1 MQRGIGII
9 LRAFLILFLFAQIGA
24 ASAVLPAPVQLFP
37 DRILVNLL
45 KSPGQTV
52 IVSSTPNPMKVII
65 DSNLPI
71 AGFAASQEVSDAA
84 LARIR
89 YSELGEGRYRLV
101 FDFNYQLFD
110 ITALETEY
118 DITLE
123 IAKTYTRTTERV
135 VTRGVVYGHQRR
147 ADSFGPNVVNY
158 IRVNLAVGNEV
169 KLALAQNRVFGS
181 ENVSALSERYGAIA
195 AVNGAFFSGDGR
207 PVGLVA
213 IDGEL
218 ISEPYAA
225 RTALGIGP
233 HGLAMERV
241 DWQGQVF
248 VAEEWLAQISGLNR
262 PRLTDELIIYTPIY
276 GSWTGT
282 NDYGF
287 EVTVV
292 DGTVTNVQIGN
303 SPIPPNGVVLSGH
316 GLNREVLSQ
325 LAVGDEVAI
334 NIQLTPPWL
343 EQGFSQI
350 IGGGPRLVRDGEL
363 SLNGEEELFRSD
375 VLQGRAP
382 RTAIGVTASGE
393 LLLVTVNGRQP
404 NISVGMSLAELGR
417 LLIELGAVQAMNLD
431 GGGSTTMV
439 IRDLVLNLPSNG
451 QERPVS
457 NAILILA
464 PQK

>member
-1 MQRGIGII
+1 M
-9 LRAFLILFLFAQIGA
+9 
-24 ASAVLPAPVQLFP
+24 
-37 DRILVNLL
+37 
-45 KSPGQTV
+45 
-52 IVSSTPNPMKVII
+52 
-65 DSNLPI
+65 
-71 AGFAASQEVSDAA
+71 
-84 LARIR
+84 
-89 YSELGEGRYRLV
+89 
-101 FDFNYQLFD
+101 
-110 ITALETEY
+110 
-118 DITLE
+118 
-123 IAKTYTRTTERV
+123 
-135 VTRGVVYGHQRR
+135 
-147 ADSFGPNVVNY
+147 
-158 IRVNLAVGNEV
+158 
-169 KLALAQNRVFGS
+169 
-181 ENVSALSERYGAIA
+181 SERYGAIA

>member
-45 KSPGQTV
+45 KSPGQTF

-195 AVNGAFFSGDGR
+195 AVNGAFS
-207 PVGLVA
+207 
-213 IDGEL
+213 
-218 ISEPYAA
+218 AA
-225 RTALGIGP
+225 
-233 HGLAMERV
+233 M
-241 DWQGQVF
+241 
-248 VAEEWLAQISGLNR
+248 
-262 PRLTDELIIYTPIY
+262 
-276 GSWTGT
+276 
-282 NDYGF
+282 
-287 EVTVV
+287 
-292 DGTVTNVQIGN
+292 
-303 SPIPPNGVVLSGH
+303 GVLW
-316 GLNREVLSQ
+316 
-325 LAVGDEVAI
+325 D
-334 NIQLTPPWL
+334 
-343 EQGFSQI
+343 
-350 IGGGPRLVRDGEL
+350 
-363 SLNGEEELFRSD
+363 SL
-375 VLQGRAP
+375 Q
-382 RTAIGVTASGE
+382 
-393 LLLVTVNGRQP
+393 
-404 NISVGMSLAELGR
+404 
-417 LLIELGAVQAMNLD
+417 
-431 GGGSTTMV
+431 
-439 IRDLVLNLPSNG
+439 
-451 QERPVS
+451 
-457 NAILILA
+457 
-464 PQK
+464 